1 MTKILEFPNKKD
13 FTGRFKGKISDDI
26 LKHMSDAYDR
36 VNELGKQFP
45 SAQFPVSPGF
55 EEEARN
61 LEENY
66 NKYVLKLLKRI
77 LELESELCLSNI
89 KT

>member
-1 MTKILEFPNKKD
+1 MAKILAFPNKKD
-13 FTGRFKGKISDDI
+13 FTDQFKGRISDDI

-36 VNELGKQFP
+36 VNELSKQFP

-66 NKYVLKLLKRI
+66 KKYVLTLLKRI
-77 LELESELCLSNI
+77 LELESELCLSNT